1 MSYEPQKFLF
11 SVFDAAVAAAQP
23 SLCLPNFLPDP
34 PQEKSKGKTVVI
46 GGGKASAAMAAAVEK
61 NYSGKVGGLVIT
73 RYGYA
78 VPCDHIEIV
87 EAAHPVPDQAGRAGA
102 EKMLHLVQGLTPE
115 DLVLCLISGGGSA
128 LMALPAE
135 GIALEEKQAVN
146 QTLLRSGATINEMNI
161 VRKHLSQ
168 IKGGRLARACVPA
181 RLHTLVISDVVGDEL
196 SAIASGPTVPDSSTF
211 ADALDVVRKY
221 DMELPGSAL
230 AVLQK
235 GVDETPKPGDAI
247 FEKNTVEI
255 IARGRGSLEAA
266 AKLAQETGIK
276 PIILDD
282 SLEGEAREIGQ
293 AMAETVRE
301 YQDQAPCVLLSGG
314 ELTVTVSGNGK
325 GGPNT
330 EFLMGLAAG
339 LEGADGVYAIS
350 CDTDGAD
357 GLVDNAGAMITPT
370 TLRRAETLGLD
381 LDEMLSN
388 NDAYSFFAALD
399 DLVISGPTHTNVN
412 DFRAILIEG

>member
-1 MSYEPQKFLF
+1 MSNEPQCFLL

-34 PQEKSKGKTVVI
+34 PPEKTVGKTVVI

-61 NYSGKVGGLVIT
+61 HYPGEVSGLVIT
-73 RYGYA
+73 RYDYA

-102 EKMLHLVQGLTPE
+102 EKMLQLVQGLTPD

-128 LMALPAE
+128 LMSLPAE
-135 GIALEEKQAVN
+135 GVSLADKQAVN
-146 QTLLRSGATINEMNI
+146 QSLLKSGATINEMNV

-168 IKGGRLARACVPA
+168 LKGGRLARARVPA

-196 SAIASGPTVPDSSTF
+196 SAIASGPTVPDPSTF
-211 ADALDVVRKY
+211 ADALEVVRKY
-221 DMELPGSAL
+221 DMKLPGSAL
-230 AVLQK
+230 AVLQQ
-235 GVDETPKPGDAI
+235 GADETPKPGDVI
-247 FEKNTVEI
+247 FENSTVEI
-255 IARGRGSLEAA
+255 IASGRGSLEAA
-266 AKLAQETGIK
+266 AKLAQEKGIK

-282 SLEGEAREIGQ
+282 SLEGEAREIGR
-293 AMAETVRE
+293 AMAETVHK

-314 ELTVTVSGNGK
+314 ELTVTVTGNGK

-339 LEGADGVYAIS
+339 LKGAENVYAIS

-357 GLVDNAGAMITPT
+357 GLVDNAGAMITPD
-370 TLRRAETLGLD
+370 TLQRAETLGLD
-381 LDEMLSN
+381 LDAMLSN